1 MNDQPLKGEHGIP
14 VYRSSTEEQLES
26 VPAQR
31 KYIGEWFD
39 RAGMIALDPIDFGG
53 RTGSDERNIDAIA
66 DEAIR
71 RQLAGEPV
79 TYLVFYDST
88 RRSRTGAQHWMT
100 VKHRLGLHGI
110 RVIAITRWTPVK
122 MPGED
127 IMDCIDAYAA
137 RQSSE
142 IAANSSA
149 RNSMLRLLDGKRN
162 HSSRAPFGLDRLYI
176 DSSDKPFE
184 IVREHPDGRREVI
197 DAETGETKYMLEKGH
212 VYDKSDRHRVE
223 LVEGDPVHVEAV
235 RRIFRLKYMQGLGAY
250 RIARI
255 LNDDRVPTAR
265 GKYWCG
271 FSVDHI
277 ARNPV
282 YLGRG
287 RANSIS
293 QAFYYRQHPDGPEA
307 TGRDVGLPQKVLRP
321 RKDWVFREY
330 DGLRDF
336 LPADVREK
344 AEAAI
349 DDYLDRAATG
359 RVPQKMKLKAN
370 GRGTWPLSGILI
382 DERIAKPMTGTDS
395 GRTRHRYY
403 TSSSLDSLAMSN
415 LPVKRAMIP
424 AEPLERFVLERVEQ
438 IVCSLPTLRE
448 DIAAELRKQ
457 EAEREKHK
465 GNLPELK
472 KQRARVEKAIEV
484 QNRMLSRVDH

>member
-1 MNDQPLKGEHGIP
+1 EHERH
-14 VYRSSTEEQLES
+14 VAEATERRDRHSETVNAAEAERESSR
-26 VPAQR
+26 AQAAEMAEAASGLGDTVKAASER
-31 KYIGEWFD
+31 VEAIGSELGKARD
-39 RAGMIALDPIDFGG
+39 RAKLVERDWNGIEGTRREQEVRREHLEERAHEDIGIDLAGEYVDYRVVVAPG
-53 RTGSDERNIDAIA
+53 DVEPVDVPDSQARINVLKSEIKKLGNVNIDAIA

-287 RANSIS
+287 RA
-293 QAFYYRQHPDGPEA
+293 
-307 TGRDVGLPQKVLRP
+307 
-321 RKDWVFREY
+321 
-330 DGLRDF
+330 
-336 LPADVREK
+336 
-344 AEAAI
+344 
-349 DDYLDRAATG
+349 
-359 RVPQKMKLKAN
+359 
-370 GRGTWPLSGILI
+370 
-382 DERIAKPMTGTDS
+382 
-395 GRTRHRYY
+395 
-403 TSSSLDSLAMSN
+403 
-415 LPVKRAMIP
+415 
-424 AEPLERFVLERVEQ
+424 
-438 IVCSLPTLRE
+438 
-448 DIAAELRKQ
+448 
-457 EAEREKHK
+457 
-465 GNLPELK
+465 
-472 KQRARVEKAIEV
+472 
-484 QNRMLSRVDH
+484 